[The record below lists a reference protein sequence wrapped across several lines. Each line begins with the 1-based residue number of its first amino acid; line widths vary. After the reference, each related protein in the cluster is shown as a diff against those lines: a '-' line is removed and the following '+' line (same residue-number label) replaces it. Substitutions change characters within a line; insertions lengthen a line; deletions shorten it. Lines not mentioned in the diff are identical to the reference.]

1 MNHRCKRAQK
11 AAITDTF
18 LLPYCVRVQ
27 LQTKED
33 DNFLILST
41 LKANVVEKQNSV
53 TPNAAP
59 SLSPVHSA
67 NVFVRRAAFP
77 RFSRDLPQLQCAQ
90 SLRFVPGHKHCGLM
104 QPFTQG
110 SRGFT
115 LSEQC
120 CACNHLQRESARI
133 CI

>member
-41 LKANVVEKQNSV
+41 LKAKVVEKQNSASHQM
-53 TPNAAP
+53 P
-59 SLSPVHSA
+59 L
-67 NVFVRRAAFP
+67 P
-77 RFSRDLPQLQCAQ
+77 RFLLY
-90 SLRFVPGHKHCGLM
+90 
-104 QPFTQG
+104 T
-110 SRGFT
+110 
-115 LSEQC
+115 EQMC
-120 CACNHLQRESARI
+120 LFG
-133 CI
+133 